1 MCLLTDLPVA
11 QLESILAHE
20 LAHVRRH
27 DYLANL
33 LQTLVETLFFYHPA
47 VWWLSRQI
55 RNERENCCDDV
66 AMAAVGSRADYG
78 RALLAIE
85 ELRGGPAK
93 FSLSARGGSLLARI
107 RRVAGCEPAPPVI
120 VSGSVLGVVLV
131 SIVTVGA
138 ATWGAAPAAENVQD
152 ALSPTKAGDAA
163 TSPAPTASQDPFAP
177 PGKTVE
183 KAKKRYA
190 VARTMRIRVVGPDD
204 KPVAGTHVMVRA
216 TMKGKRWDEVL
227 EDYTCDADGKAV
239 IELPQGVTALHLE
252 LWKKGY
258 FRHLADREETQPA
271 GSRPLPEDITIK
283 LTKPTPAQVEA
294 VAALENT
301 RRDTIRVEESD
312 KGRRVIIELTWHT
325 GLRLLH
331 LLPDPDELL
340 VVAPNMTDADLA
352 NLEGLRGLKA
362 LSLVGDKIT
371 DAGLAHLEGLRGLK
385 ELQLICPE
393 ITDAGLAHLQPL
405 HALEKLTLACS
416 VTDAGMKHLTPLKEL
431 RTLIARRIE
440 SDPATHEV
448 FHALVQLTNVEGLE
462 ERLDNVCDYLGDY
475 HRIKVRF
482 DEVALGSAK
491 IDGRIPVTINVK
503 NVPLVATLGL
513 LLRPHGL
520 DWTVGKGTLL
530 ITTRDIGPRGTPGT
544 AALQQ
549 ALPSLKQVYVD
560 W

>member
-1 MCLLTDLPVA
+1 MMGLLTQSTWVHRIGWVLVHSLWQFALVALLAVVLRRALQRFSGSVRYVALLTAMSLIVIAPVVTWFFPWSSDAPAMATGSGRAQTAERISPSQDGVDPMAREPRRASSSVAPATLRHASPFRSGRATDVLFSWWSTVKTHVQPWLSQIVLVWLAGVMVAAVRPMLGWYMVHRLRRVGVSSVADVVQGVLQRTATRLRLARAVEVLESTLVHTPVVLGYFRPVILLPMCLLTDLPVA

-183 KAKKRYA
+183 KAK
-190 VARTMRIRVVGPDD
+190 
-204 KPVAGTHVMVRA
+204 
-216 TMKGKRWDEVL
+216 
-227 EDYTCDADGKAV
+227 
-239 IELPQGVTALHLE
+239 
-252 LWKKGY
+252 
-258 FRHLADREETQPA
+258 
-271 GSRPLPEDITIK
+271 S
-283 LTKPTPAQVEA
+283 
-294 VAALENT
+294 
-301 RRDTIRVEESD
+301 
-312 KGRRVIIELTWHT
+312 
-325 GLRLLH
+325 
-331 LLPDPDELL
+331 
-340 VVAPNMTDADLA
+340 
-352 NLEGLRGLKA
+352 
-362 LSLVGDKIT
+362 
-371 DAGLAHLEGLRGLK
+371 
-385 ELQLICPE
+385 
-393 ITDAGLAHLQPL
+393 
-405 HALEKLTLACS
+405 
-416 VTDAGMKHLTPLKEL
+416 GMP
-431 RTLIARRIE
+431 
-440 SDPATHEV
+440 
-448 FHALVQLTNVEGLE
+448 
-462 ERLDNVCDYLGDY
+462 
-475 HRIKVRF
+475 
-482 DEVALGSAK
+482 
-491 IDGRIPVTINVK
+491 
-503 NVPLVATLGL
+503 
-513 LLRPHGL
+513 
-520 DWTVGKGTLL
+520 
-530 ITTRDIGPRGTPGT
+530 
-544 AALQQ
+544 
-549 ALPSLKQVYVD
+549 
-560 W
+560 